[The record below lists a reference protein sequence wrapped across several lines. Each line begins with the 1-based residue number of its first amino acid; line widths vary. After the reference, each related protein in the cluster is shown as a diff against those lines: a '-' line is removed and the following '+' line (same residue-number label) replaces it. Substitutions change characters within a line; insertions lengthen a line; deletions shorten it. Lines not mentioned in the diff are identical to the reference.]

1 MTSVAALEQMLLS
14 RGIEKL
20 AISSPVYSLRDQ
32 PTRPTEK
39 GMWQVSV
46 KENTFQVEWRRGRW
60 RPTLQEALES
70 CLGELEPT
78 GPKTRSPT
86 DLTDIL

>member
-14 RGIEKL
+14 LGIEKL

-46 KENTFQVEWRRGRW
+46 KENAFQVDWKRGRW
-60 RPTLQEALES
+60 MPTLQEALES
-70 CLGELEPT
+70 CLGTQEPT
-78 GPKTRSPT
+78 RTKSRSPT